1 MNQKKIKFERTQ
13 KNFIFLYFSLTFENL
28 FFSNESQI
36 AKLMRVEQAHSQRNG
51 PKDLLQR

>member
-13 KNFIFLYFSLTFENL
+13 KNFIFLYFSQTFENL